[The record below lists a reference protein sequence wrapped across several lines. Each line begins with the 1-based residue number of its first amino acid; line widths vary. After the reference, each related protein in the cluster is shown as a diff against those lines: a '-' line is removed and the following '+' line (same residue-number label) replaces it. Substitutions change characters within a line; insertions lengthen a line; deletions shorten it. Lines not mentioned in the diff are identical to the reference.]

1 MNKKSLT
8 ILLILILA
16 LVSAC
21 GPAPE
26 PTLSADDL
34 ANTAVANAWAM
45 LTLTQAAIP
54 TATATF
60 PPTLTFTP
68 QPTFTLIPPATLE
81 QPLLSSNG
89 PVATATSSTNPC
101 YDPPPAKP
109 KGKMVQIKLVNN
121 SKGLVDFGLG
131 MENPN
136 DQGECTTYYFPLG
149 RYDQQV
155 VSVFAAC
162 YWAYAYIKDPDSTAR
177 TAVPLCLFD
186 TTKTVP
192 VSIGPEVIGLQ

>member
-1 MNKKSLT
+1 MYKKSLP
-8 ILLILILA
+8 ILIILIMT

-34 ANTAVANAWAM
+34 ANTAVANAWTM

-60 PPTLTFTP
+60 PPTATFTP
-68 QPTFTLIPPATLE
+68 QPTFTFPAPLPTLE
-81 QPLLSSNG
+81 LLSSN
-89 PVATATSSTNPC
+89 ATATSSTNPC

-121 SKGLVDFGLG
+121 SKGLVDLSLG

-136 DQGECTTYYFPLG
+136 DEGECATYYFPLG

-162 YWAYAYIKDPDSTAR
+162 YWGYAYIKDPDSNAETAG
-177 TAVPLCLFD
+177 PLCLFD

-192 VSIGPEVIGLQ
+192 VSIGAEVIALQ